1 LANALASERARL
13 DRLYG
18 VLAMPLIVAAM
29 L

>member
-13 DRLYG
+13 DQFYG
-18 VLAMPLIVAAM
+18 VLAMPWIVAAM